1 MKTARGKEAKNDLI
15 LILSA
20 MRKVREEDSQN
31 VISEPDSNPTEVNEK
46 FPLASVGSEL
56 DH

>member
-1 MKTARGKEAKNDLI
+1 MKTAREKKVKNYLI
-15 LILSA
+15 LILSS
-20 MRKVREEDSQN
+20 MWKVREEVSQN

-46 FPLASVGSEL
+46 FPLASMGSEL

>member
-1 MKTARGKEAKNDLI
+1 MKTTRGKEAKNDLI
-15 LILSA
+15 LILST